1 MTDIIATRTLHDSSA
16 LYLMS
21 SAVTRKG
28 GFGVY
33 RHLAIVLAPEGVIP
47 SRIMDERG
55 ATVLTQSGRLSV
67 GKTERGAWQQER
79 ARLLAAL
86 NAGEFDPAQ
95 TSEHGTLLDYAT
107 GGDKISRAA
116 TADELA
122 RSIASAEITGGAGVI
137 TVDGVS
143 CYVD

>member
-1 MTDIIATRTLHDSSA
+1 MTDIIATRTLPESSA

-33 RHLAIVLAPEGVIP
+33 RHLAIVLAPEGVTP

-55 ATVLTQSGRLSV
+55 ATVLSQSSRLSV

-95 TSEHGTLLDYAT
+95 TSEHGSLLDYAT
-107 GGDKISRAA
+107 GDFIRPA
-116 TADELA
+116 TADESS

-137 TVDGVS
+137 TVDGRS